1 MERAKDGAAMRGGNG
16 LRSWLAVVVG
26 RAAGEHK
33 RRWRRAGVG
42 WGVRVGRRALARGPA
57 LGARRCLGWVGSGR
71 TERPMV
77 CDSGGL

>member
-1 MERAKDGAAMRGGNG
+1 MRGGNG

-57 LGARRCLGWVGSGR
+57 LALEELVGASVGLGLGAQSDR
-71 TERPMV
+71 
-77 CDSGGL
+77 